1 MKLRPSAPFSQRY
14 RFTGD
19 AGEQMPESP
28 PGSNLCGTAATG
40 WLSSSHPDAGS
51 TIDATVCFGYSDNDC
66 QWSTSVTVCNC
77 GGYYV
82 YYLEASERATSL
94 SLSLS
99 LLGLYLLSHRA
110 RPAADADVRP
120 RVLRPELADGGA
132 HAGTVHL
139 RGTDDVLRRGVD

>member
-1 MKLRPSAPFSQRY
+1 MKLRPSAPFSRRY

-66 QWSTSVTVCNC
+66 QWSASVAVSNC

-82 YYLEASERATSL
+82 YYLEASERAPP
-94 SLSLS
+94 LSLS
-99 LLGLYLLSHRA
+99 LLELHHLSHCA
-110 RPAADADVRP
+110 RPAADADVCP
-120 RVLRPELADGGA
+120 CVLRPELTDGGA

-139 RGTDDVLRRGVD
+139 RGADDVLRRGVD